1 MNALY
6 LAQLKPSLLV
16 MELRLED
23 IMKQVDA
30 MESEIKNLQNNVVK
44 VAKDIRERIEWEF
57 KQPII

>member
-1 MNALY
+1 
-6 LAQLKPSLLV
+6 